1 LIFAP
6 GLFVIFIIPF
16 SFYNYCIIRR
26 YKCTA
31 IYTKEHRKFCSA
43 ECKKK
48 AKYPQKEEKPKP
60 FKKISISE
68 IARIAREKGL
78 SYGKYVEA
86 LEKGLA

>member
-1 LIFAP
+1 MKKDEVVCKTC
-6 GLFVIFIIPF
+6 GKPF
-16 SFYNYCIIRR
+16 SP
-26 YKCTA
+26 
-31 IYTKEHRKFCSA
+31 TKEHRKFCSA

-68 IARIAREKGL
+68 ITRIAREKGL